1 MFNFPMSQL
10 FEFFKCK
17 TFNYSTQWV
26 LKQQI
31 VAYLCS
37 ISVISPCNYKLNNF
51 VTPFSFR
58 EQKNSKAV
66 RLSPEEQIQYMI
78 KDKNKKGPRAQ
89 VDARFI
95 AEFKVIWKIMI
106 PSMWSKES
114 GFMVLIALSLI
125 SRSICDLW
133 LIQQTTLVEG

>member
-1 MFNFPMSQL
+1 
-10 FEFFKCK
+10 
-17 TFNYSTQWV
+17 
-26 LKQQI
+26 
-31 VAYLCS
+31 
-37 ISVISPCNYKLNNF
+37 
-51 VTPFSFR
+51 
-58 EQKNSKAV
+58 
-66 RLSPEEQIQYMI
+66 MI